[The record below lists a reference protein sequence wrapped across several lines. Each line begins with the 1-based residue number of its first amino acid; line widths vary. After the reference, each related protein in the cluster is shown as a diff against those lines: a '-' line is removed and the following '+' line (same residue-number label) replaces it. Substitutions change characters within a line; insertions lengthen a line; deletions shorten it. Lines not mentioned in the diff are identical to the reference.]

1 MKRPFL
7 FLLLFLVLFLSVAS
21 AETLPAGIAA
31 MKQAAARGD
40 VGTFYRRVAV
50 GSIVAAEV
58 DRVVFPRSTNLAAKA
73 ARRTV
78 TAAVN
83 TYLGWEIRRMF
94 RTGAGARRA
103 AVANFRI
110 NKLTQNG
117 RRASVSASY
126 AVPGAA
132 ETVGLSLAQNKRD
145 EWVIVGLSSRNLRRA
160 VDRLA
165 GR

>member
-1 MKRPFL
+1 MGRLFL
-7 FLLLFLVLFLSVAS
+7 FLFLAIFLSPAF
-21 AETLPAGIAA
+21 AETLPQGIAV
-31 MKQAAARGD
+31 MKQAVAKGD

-58 DRVVFPRSTNLAAKA
+58 NRTVYPKSNDLAAKV
-73 ARRTV
+73 ARKTVRT
-78 TAAVN
+78 AVN
-83 TYLGWEIRRMF
+83 TYLAWEIRRMF
-94 RTGAGARRA
+94 RAGAGTRQA
-103 AVANFRI
+103 AVNNFRI

-117 RRASVSASY
+117 RRASALASY
-126 AVPGAA
+126 SVPGAA
-132 ETVGLSLAQNKRD
+132 ETVVLSLAQNKQD